1 MIVTMFRSL
10 TSAVDSALDSE
21 DDEHR
26 LGGRLLD
33 R

>member
-1 MIVTMFRSL
+1 MSATKFRCS